1 MTWFNIALRN
11 IRRNFNNYL
20 IYFVSMVFSIMI
32 YYVFTSIQYNEQVQ
46 QLQEVKK
53 TIAGTFQAS
62 SIIIALFAG
71 IFIWYSNSFFIK
83 RRKKEVALYSLMGVK
98 KRQIGRMLF
107 YENLMMGIIALATG
121 ILLGSLL
128 SKLFVMLLMHLM
140 GYAIS
145 IRFAIGTEPI
155 INTAIVFSILFL
167 MTSIHGYT
175 IIYRFKLIE
184 LFKAEAQGERV
195 PKVSLGAAV
204 LSVLLI
210 GGGYLNYITAK
221 VFSIQLLLL
230 TLFLVVAGTYF
241 LFSSLTVYIVK
252 LAKRNKSTYYK
263 GSNLISTSQLM
274 FRLKGHYKT
283 LATIAVL
290 SATTLTAMGVTASFY
305 YDFHTKLSSH
315 YPFSYVYLSEKSD
328 LDKQLE
334 EVMARYP
341 QHKLLQK
348 VDLELLQMKGKL
360 PGENTAS
367 YTEREQGIQI
377 LPESIFNAIAAAK
390 GSKDRIY
397 LDYYKDVVLINDFYN
412 STSLKAFKGKTMALI
427 EAGKDVEFNIKDF
440 RSETLLNQFMSDFI
454 VVVDDDYYSQL
465 REAETPIKGKAYLVE
480 DQEHSEELTKDL
492 YGALKKAGI
501 DNEDTWPRPFSA
513 FYDRYR
519 SELAA
524 SGLIIFVGAFLGL
537 VFLLATGSIIFFKQ
551 LSEANEDKKRYHILM
566 NIGFDKKDVKT
577 TISKQMLFIFMLPLV
592 VGTIHSLV
600 ALSMLKH
607 VLTINVAI
615 PATLTVTAYTII
627 YMIYY
632 FLTVNEYTKLV
643 DNKR

>member
-62 SIIIALFAG
+62 SVIIALFAG

-210 GGGYLNYITAK
+210 GGGYLNYTTAK

-348 VDLELLQMKGKL
+348 IDLELLQMKGKL

-377 LPESIFNAIAAAK
+377 LPESIFNEIAAAK

-427 EAGKDVEFNIKDF
+427 EEGKAVELNIKDF
-440 RSETLLNQFMSDFI
+440 RSETLLNQFMSDYI

-465 REAETPIKGKAYLVE
+465 REMGTPIKGKAYLVE

-492 YGALKKAGI
+492 YSALKKAGI
-501 DNEDTWPRPFSA
+501 DEDTWPRPFSA

-577 TISKQMLFIFMLPLV
+577 TISKQMLFIFILPLV

-615 PATLTVTAYTII
+615 PATLTVTAYTVI

-632 FLTVNEYTKLV
+632 FLTVSEYTKLV